1 MKTPLREGDIY
12 FSKSNGEYF
21 IHKVLRVEKSNS
33 PVMHLLSRGPV
44 RRQPRVD
51 QFGKYP
57 VYRNHHTLE
66 ARHRQEVHYLG
77 NQPVEPRELNG
88 YLSYLKNN
96 DYDAYLLER
105 GQNPDDIYEKAG
117 EAYNNG
123 VDCFEEEQYQA
134 AINHFDR
141 ALRLYPPL
149 RVAHLAR
156 GYCFLA
162 QANLERAWEDL
173 RTAYR
178 HFDKD
183 EDLGRLLVN
192 ISLERGMPDSATEY
206 LTPLIKDQPDDPE
219 LVMYQGYIFL
229 EQKDYGQ
236 AWDAFRYAQE
246 LAPEDPQY
254 FYNLACYH
262 AVRYERT
269 GALEYL
275 ELALRR
281 GYDDREYLLFDRHLQ
296 SIQSTKGFAEL
307 IRRFFPSM

>member
-1 MKTPLREGDIY
+1 MKALLREGDIY
-12 FSKSNGEYF
+12 FSNNEGEYF
-21 IHKVLRVEKSNS
+21 IHKVLRLEEGKS
-33 PVMHLLSRGPV
+33 PVMHILTRGPLT
-44 RRQPRVD
+44 QKPRVD
-51 QFGKYP
+51 QFKDYP
-57 VYRNHHTLE
+57 TYRNHHPLE
-66 ARHRQEVHYLG
+66 ARRRKEVNYLG
-77 NQPVEPRELNG
+77 NRPVEHQELNG
-88 YLSYLKNN
+88 YLAYLKHN
-96 DYDAYLLER
+96 DYDAYLVER
-105 GQNPDDIYEKAG
+105 GQDPDDIYEKAG
-117 EAYNNG
+117 DAYNRG
-123 VDCFEEEQYQA
+123 VDCFEEEEYQA

-173 RTAYR
+173 RTAYH
-178 HFDKD
+178 HFNND

-206 LTPLIKDQPDDPE
+206 LEPLIEDQPDDPE
-219 LVMYQGYIFL
+219 LVMYRGYIFL
-229 EQKDYGQ
+229 EQKSYGQ

-262 AVRYERT
+262 AVRYERND
-269 GALEYL
+269 ALEYL

-296 SIQSTKGFAEL
+296 SIQTTKGFANL
-307 IRRFFPSM
+307 VRSFFPSL